1 MRRFVERGTD
11 YPLEHGKLSVYETN
25 CSCKDV
31 KFYFK
36 QHTLTLMVAG
46 HKSIT
51 TSNLKLEFF
60 PGTFYIPEK
69 DTVHHVDIPN
79 ASFDHPTKCLVLETD
94 PTFLHDFYQELSVG
108 EAKAA
113 IFHGQPDQLEHD
125 YFFSNDQKIIDN
137 FIRLYNHQR
146 KDQNRPNQ
154 LIGTLILKELL
165 LRVFQTKGLHLLKRN
180 LESKVEAKEIR
191 KSIAYIRNHLDQKI
205 SVDQLADVSDM
216 GITTFYKKFKAE
228 TGYSPADYILR
239 ERIGLS
245 KIMIQKGHTVL
256 KEVAFRSGFNSYE
269 YFCNSFKKL
278 EKIKPVEY
286 RRQFA

>member
-11 YPLEHGKLSVYETN
+11 YLLEHGKLSVYETN

-46 HKSIT
+46 HKSIA

-69 DTVHHVDIPN
+69 DAVHHVDIPN
-79 ASFDHPTKCLVLETD
+79 ASFDHPTKCLVLEVD
-94 PTFLHDFYQELSVG
+94 PTFLHDFYQNLSVH
-108 EAKAA
+108 E
-113 IFHGQPDQLEHD
+113 GQAQVYHARPEQLEHD
-125 YFFSNDQKIIDN
+125 YFFSNDHGIIDN
-137 FIRLYNHQR
+137 FVRLYEHQL
-146 KDQNRPNQ
+146 KEQDRPSE

-165 LRVFQTKGLHLLKRN
+165 LRVFQTPGLHLLKRN
-180 LESKVEAKEIR
+180 FESKVDAKEIR
-191 KSIAYIRNHLDQKI
+191 RSIDYIRKHLSDKI
-205 SVDQLADVSDM
+205 SVEQLAGISQL

-239 ERIGLS
+239 ERIGHS
-245 KIMIQKGHTVL
+245 KIMIQKGDIIL

-269 YFCNSFKKL
+269 YFCNSFKKI
-278 EKIKPVEY
+278 EKIRPVEY
-286 RRQFA
+286 RRLYA